1 MSKAIKEFES
11 LDPSL
16 EMEKTFKEFITIKE
30 IEEINSE
37 DDNKYPRTC
46 LVAVDAKELLKLEK
60 EDLKIQIFEEV
71 EIVLEEEKLIS
82 KIYHKVKI
90 DIKDNEL
97 GFPVILKKTDTENL
111 MIVFMLSDTSFNQ
124 VMLKMI
130 IENNN
135 LQFYAMAI

>member
-1 MSKAIKEFES
+1 MSKALKEFED
-11 LDPSL
+11 LKPSI
-16 EMEKTFKEFITIKE
+16 EMEEAFKKCITME
-30 IEEINSE
+30 DIEQINSG

-97 GFPVILKKTDTENL
+97 GFPVIIKKTDEKSL
-111 MIVFMLSDTSFNQ
+111 MIIFMLSDTSFNQ

-130 IENNN
+130 IEKNN